1 MASPGRLM
9 YGWFGNAQHQQVSAT
24 AVGDPEPL
32 VPGSEAEFIAA
43 APGLPRQRN
52 AIIAAAA
59 AEGCDALLFL
69 DDDFLPAPDYLAVT
83 EAVLA
88 QHPGCVV
95 TTGTVLADGAKG
107 PGISPEQGRALI
119 MRDQRPQD
127 VMAVTP
133 HFNGYGCNMAIRL
146 APALEHEL
154 RFDEAL
160 PLYAWYEDIDFTR
173 ALGRHGT
180 ILRLAGAR
188 GVHLGTKAARTPG
201 VRLGYSQV
209 VNPVYLARKGTFPWN
224 HAIPACPSSWATVA
238 NTMGSSP
245 RKFGLQSAAAASVP
259 VANASGTPKST
270 GATSKIQVNRSCA
283 PMADQT
289 STGVS
294 RQQNQTS
301 RFSMAIP
308 CHTPRIAS

>member
-1 MASPGRLM
+1 MKIAIGIATRGRAAILCETLREIHRQFRQPDLVFICHTVADDIA
-9 YGWFGNAQHQQVSAT
+9 GAA
-24 AVGDPEPL
+24 AVAP
-32 VPGSEAEFIAA
+32 EAEFIASP
-43 APGLPRQRN
+43 PGLPRQRN
-52 AIIAAAA
+52 AIIEAAA

-83 EAVLA
+83 EAVLRA
-88 QHPGCVV
+88 HPDCVV

-107 PGISPEQGRALI
+107 PGITPEQGRVMLTY
-119 MRDQRPQD
+119 DQPPAD
-127 VMAVTP
+127 PLGVAS

-146 APALEHEL
+146 APALAHDL

-209 VNPVYLARKGTFPWN
+209 VNPVYLARKGTFPWR
-224 HAIPACPSSWATVA
+224 HAIP
-238 NTMGSSP
+238 
-245 RKFGLQSAAAASVP
+245 SAARHMAMNLARSAFPEPEVDRWGRFRGNVIGLFDLLRGKAAP
-259 VANASGTPKST
+259 A
-270 GATSKIQVNRSCA
+270 
-283 PMADQT
+283 
-289 STGVS
+289 
-294 RQQNQTS
+294 
-301 RFSMAIP
+301 
-308 CHTPRIAS
+308 RILSL